1 MERELTVRHVL
12 VGFVERQESGIRNA
26 ECGIRN
32 PFKCHLLE
40 DIVYF
45 YPFFFISRSS
55 IRITMIISSLTL
67 QDIKQNVSETLAD
80 KQQTTRYSS
89 ILQLLNRSQTFSTHP
104 VSTVSSATEC

>member
-1 MERELTVRHVL
+1 MC
-12 VGFVERQESGIRNA
+12 VERQESGMRNA
-26 ECGIRN
+26 EFGIRN

-45 YPFFFISRSS
+45 YRFFISRSS

-80 KQQTTRYSS
+80 QG
-89 ILQLLNRSQTFSTHP
+89 I
-104 VSTVSSATEC
+104 